1 MADVPLD
8 TDVQD
13 PEFRFFADK
22 LRQIYPGAKLSEIL
36 AQGAKM
42 EQMLLDDP
50 VAAYEALV
58 SSYTR
63 AAPSPGYVEP
73 RHQRGLKGSLARAR
87 QDQEDAED
95 LKDWIA
101 KYGKR
106 LPKIMAQ
113 LELYDRSLRA
123 NPSVAAATLAVRIG
137 GAPAIELE
145 VPAFLAA
152 REQKAVQQKFDG
164 IHGML
169 CEAIEKGAL
178 PGIKSRADEADA
190 LPEIIAI
197 LQLPNFH
204 HHPTDTFNTLWR
216 AASLAVHPEWK
227 RISPRKGGG
236 KSNGAADKSISGAPN
251 AGQGGRESNREK
263 GSGGVRDFDRARQ
276 SGDVMSNVVEFR
288 GKVMSKHFKT
298 PEDAEM
304 EAPAERSPET
314 WHQQKAQTGAAR
326 RGVEASS
333 RP

>member
-1 MADVPLD
+1 VALD

-101 KYGKR
+101 KYGKW

-123 NPSVAAATLAVRIG
+123 NPGYAAATLAVRIG
-137 GAPAIELE
+137 GAPAIESE
-145 VPAFLAA
+145 VPAYQA
-152 REQKAVQQKFDG
+152 RMEQKAVQQKFDH
-164 IHGML
+164 IHNML

-178 PGIKSRADEADA
+178 PGIKNRADEADA
-190 LPEIIAI
+190 LPEIIAVM
-197 LQLPNFH
+197 QLPNFFY
-204 HHPTDTFNTLWR
+204 HPTDYFNTMWR
-216 AASLAVHPEWK
+216 AAAIAAHPDHV

-236 KSNGAADKSISGAPN
+236 KSNEAARRSISGAPGP
-251 AGQGGRESNREK
+251 GQGGREAYRERGK
-263 GSGGVRDFDRARQ
+263 GGVKDSIARVRA
-276 SGDVMSNVVEFR
+276 VM
-288 GKVMSKHFKT
+288 
-298 PEDAEM
+298 
-304 EAPAERSPET
+304 
-314 WHQQKAQTGAAR
+314 
-326 RGVEASS
+326 
-333 RP
+333 